1 MEVRK
6 RCPHTKGEKF
16 CFGKTR
22 ISSFWAAWEPQT
34 PPGETHALDRL
45 LRRTDGR
52 SDAPDR
58 TGDREAS
65 QERDS
70 GKDKIS
76 TWEMMREGDREGG
89 RSSQFK
95 DPSPKSG
102 GHSSAQAEGLLPLVV
117 WLPRSLR
124 RRGRPG
130 PRTRP
135 AEALL
140 STQRRLQSLKSLLRR
155 RASVAAGDHLAPTW
169 ASSRNPRPRTVPLV
183 LTESFNELGE
193 DPGVAF
199 HETPLPGIARHGP
212 DHTPPRSTSPQH
224 KLPPA
229 ADLSKTRR
237 GASTP
242 TSPRLLPDSLR
253 APSPAARRSAERRSS
268 HPGDVETPL
277 RPLRIRSAL
286 RRRRGGASGRW
297 GEVHPGPLAPRSWG
311 GAMEGAGLGTR
322 RGSLRPEP
330 GAVLALSGRRLFPVL
345 RRTSVGAADPEHRL
359 PGTGGSLQARCGPGN
374 RVLCSPSD
382 PGHLRSGRCALSS
395 TRIPALEARQSLRRR
410 RRRRL
415 CAPAPAEGVQDR
427 FRIRTF
433 RTWPSCSGG
442 WSLRELR
449 STLPLAKLLESLR
462 AKGPFSLF
470 LSLFLRLWHRGVV

>member
-1 MEVRK
+1 MHRQ
-6 RCPHTKGEKF
+6 RG
-16 CFGKTR
+16 
-22 ISSFWAAWEPQT
+22 SFPSWCGSGDHGGDAAA
-34 PPGETHALDRL
+34 PGR
-45 LRRTDGR
+45 G
-52 SDAPDR
+52 
-58 TGDREAS
+58 
-65 QERDS
+65 
-70 GKDKIS
+70 
-76 TWEMMREGDREGG
+76 
-89 RSSQFK
+89 
-95 DPSPKSG
+95 
-102 GHSSAQAEGLLPLVV
+102 
-117 WLPRSLR
+117 
-124 RRGRPG
+124 RGRPK
-130 PRTRP
+130 PYFP
-135 AEALL
+135 HNAD
-140 STQRRLQSLKSLLRR
+140 SSPLKSLLRR

-253 APSPAARRSAERRSS
+253 APSPAARQSAGGRSS

-286 RRRRGGASGRW
+286 RRAGEGAGPRGAGGRE
-297 GEVHPGPLAPRSWG
+297 EVHPGPLAPRSWG

-330 GAVLALSGRRLFPVL
+330 GAVLALLGRRLFPVL
-345 RRTSVGAADPEHRL
+345 HRASVGAADPEHRL
-359 PGTGGSLQARCGPGN
+359 PGTGGSLQACCGPGN
-374 RVLCSPSD
+374 RVLCSPSH

-395 TRIPALEARQSLRRR
+395 IRIPALEARQSLRRR
-410 RRRRL
+410 RRL
-415 CAPAPAEGVQDR
+415 CAPAPAEGGQDR

-442 WSLRELR
+442 WSLRELG
-449 STLPLAKLLESLR
+449 STLPLAKLLASLR
-462 AKGPFSLF
+462 ARGPFSLF